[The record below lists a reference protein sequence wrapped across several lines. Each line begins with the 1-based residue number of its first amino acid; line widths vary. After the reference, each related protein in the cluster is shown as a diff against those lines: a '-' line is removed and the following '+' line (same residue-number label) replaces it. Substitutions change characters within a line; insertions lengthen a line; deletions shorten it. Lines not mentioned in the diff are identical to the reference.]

1 MNRTMFIWF
10 QNQYNIVNDSRVN
23 MNVFYA
29 YILALDATVRIG
41 IMNDADAVFNDFIY
55 RVVNMR
61 CSANDM
67 TAELLDGLLS
77 CDFGECMKPC
87 SQGDIGYAK
96 SLMGV
101 ARNELSMDDF
111 RLFIWM
117 RTMNAYERDA
127 PVLARNNMLAM
138 FDDAMHNE
146 IAYIMSHGLN
156 AYRFSCYH
164 WLHDIK

>member
-1 MNRTMFIWF
+1 
-10 QNQYNIVNDSRVN
+10 
-23 MNVFYA
+23 
-29 YILALDATVRIG
+29 
-41 IMNDADAVFNDFIY
+41 
-55 RVVNMR
+55 MR
-61 CSANDM
+61 FSANDM
-67 TAELLDGLLS
+67 PVELLDGLPS
-77 CDFGECMKPC
+77 CDFGECMKSC
-87 SQGDIGYAK
+87 SQGDIDYVK

-117 RTMNAYERDA
+117 RTMNACERDV
-127 PVLARNNMLAM
+127 PVLVCYENARNNMLAM

-164 WLHDIK
+164 

>member
-1 MNRTMFIWF
+1 M
-10 QNQYNIVNDSRVN
+10 
-23 MNVFYA
+23 
-29 YILALDATVRIG
+29 
-41 IMNDADAVFNDFIY
+41 
-55 RVVNMR
+55 
-61 CSANDM
+61 
-67 TAELLDGLLS
+67 
-77 CDFGECMKPC
+77 
-87 SQGDIGYAK
+87 K

-117 RTMNAYERDA
+117 RTMNACEQNVSVLVCYEN
-127 PVLARNNMLAM
+127 ARNNMLAM
-138 FDDAMHNE
+138 FDDAMCNE

>member
-1 MNRTMFIWF
+1 MFIWF

-29 YILALDATVRIG
+29 YILALNATVRIG
-41 IMNDADAVFNDFIY
+41 IMNDSDAAFNDFIY

-77 CDFGECMKPC
+77 CDFGECMEPC

-117 RTMNAYERDA
+117 RTMNACERYA
-127 PVLARNNMLAM
+127 PVLRVIICLQCLMMRCTMRLL
-138 FDDAMHNE
+138 
-146 IAYIMSHGLN
+146 IL
-156 AYRFSCYH
+156 
-164 WLHDIK
+164 

>member
-1 MNRTMFIWF
+1 MFIWF
-10 QNQYNIVNDSRVN
+10 QNQYNIVNDSRAN

-29 YILALDATVRIG
+29 YILALNATVRIG

-67 TAELLDGLLS
+67 PVELLDGLLS
-77 CDFGECMKPC
+77 CDFGECMKLC
-87 SQGDIGYAK
+87 SQGDIGYVK

-117 RTMNAYERDA
+117 RTMNACERDA
-127 PVLARNNMLAM
+127 PVFARNNMLA
-138 FDDAMHNE
+138 
-146 IAYIMSHGLN
+146 IYL
-156 AYRFSCYH
+156 FSCYH